1 MKSVMTAGQL
11 QSQVPKADINRSSF
25 NRSHGLKTTF
35 DVDKLVPILV
45 DEVLPGDTHKLNT
58 NIFARLA
65 TPINPIM
72 DNMYLDTFYFFV
84 PMRLVWDNYA
94 KFFGEQTNPGDSTD
108 YVIPKITSLSSGATT
123 PGSLTDYFGVP
134 INRSYNAGTQQ
145 VNALPYRAYWL
156 IYDEWFRDQN
166 LQDSANIYRTDNGG
180 QITAQAGF
188 EWWQPA
194 TRGKRHDYFTS
205 CLPFAQK
212 GDSITLPV
220 GDKAYIGYEGE
231 AGTQATAFFTNP
243 AGAQQQGYLL
253 KDTSTNNIEIAGL
266 NNVESRKLYA
276 DLSQA
281 TSASINDWRQ
291 AFQIQRFLEKD
302 ARSGT
307 RYTEKVK
314 GFFGVTSPDS
324 RLQRPEYLGGGTT
337 PVNIHPVAQQSAT
350 DSTSPQGN
358 LSAFGTASENN
369 SGFIKSF
376 TEHGYI
382 IGLANV
388 RADLTY
394 QQGLDRMWS
403 RETQYD
409 FFWPTFAHLGEQA
422 VLNKE
427 IFVSGTATDD
437 EVFGYQERYA
447 EYKYKRSQLTGLF
460 RSDASASLDAWH
472 LSEDF
477 ANTPTLGDTF
487 IKSNTPLDRAIAVP
501 SEPHFIMDAFFNL
514 TSIRPMPVFSPP
526 GMIDHF

>member
-1 MKSVMTAGQL
+1 MTAGQL
-11 QSQVPKADINRSSF
+11 QSQVPRADINRSTF

-35 DVDKLVPILV
+35 DCDKLVPILV
-45 DEVLPGDTHKLNT
+45 DEVLPGDTHKLNA
-58 NIFARLA
+58 NLFARLA

-94 KFFGEQTNPGDSTD
+94 KFFGEQTNPNDSTD
-108 YVIPKITSLSSGATT
+108 YVIPQTQFNNVTGSIADYMGLPLFSGSGR
-123 PGSLTDYFGVP
+123 PSV
-134 INRSYNAGTQQ
+134 S
-145 VNALPYRAYWL
+145 VLPFRAYHL

-166 LQDSANIYRTDNGG
+166 LQESSQVVKNDTGG
-180 QITAQAGF
+180 INSNTSTYPSF
-188 EWWQPA
+188 DLM

-212 GDSITLPV
+212 GDEVKVPL
-220 GDKAYIGYEGE
+220 GDKAFLSVSTTTSPNDTLGIY
-231 AGTQATAFFTNP
+231 AGINKKYMTD
-243 AGAQQQGYLL
+243 AQVSDSIKLGN
-253 KDTSTNNIEIAGL
+253 TL
-266 NNVESRKLYA
+266 NSIPDEDMLYA
-276 DLSQA
+276 DLAQA

-291 AFQIQRFLEKD
+291 AFQIQRFLERD
-302 ARSGT
+302 ARGGT

-314 GFFGVTSPDS
+314 AHFGVTSPDS
-324 RLQRPEYLGGGTT
+324 RLQRPEYLGGGST
-337 PVNIHPVAQQSAT
+337 PVNIHPVAQQSST
-350 DSTSPQGN
+350 DTTSPQGN

-369 SGFIKSF
+369 SGFTKSF

-394 QQGLDRMWS
+394 QQGLDKMWS

-409 FFWPTFAHLGEQA
+409 FFFPTFAHLGEQA

-427 IFVSGTATDD
+427 IYCSSSATDE

-472 LSEDF
+472 VSEDF

-487 IKSNTPLDRAIAVP
+487 IKSNTPLDRCIAVP
-501 SEPHFIMDAFFNL
+501 SEPHFIMDAYFNY

>member
-108 YVIPKITSLSSGATT
+108 YVIPSANLRWNVGDL
-123 PGSLTDYFGVP
+123 GDYFGIP
-134 INRSYNAGTQQ
+134 INKSTQQ
-145 VNALPYRAYWL
+145 SVLPYRAYHL

-166 LQDSANIYRTDNGG
+166 LQDSQTILKGDSGISAKSGWD
-180 QITAQAGF
+180 QLK
-188 EWWQPA
+188 

-212 GDSITLPV
+212 GDEVQVPLGT
-220 GDKAYIGYEGE
+220 KAYVGIDG
-231 AGTQATAFFTNP
+231 AQSLDATGFFTNG
-243 AGAQQQGYLL
+243 AGNQQWGFGKTDSSNL
-253 KDTSTNNIEIAGL
+253 NFAGL
-266 NNVESRKLYA
+266 NTDESRKLYA

-281 TSASINDWRQ
+281 TTASINDWRQ

-302 ARSGT
+302 ARGGT

-314 GFFGVTSPDS
+314 AHFGVTSPDS
-324 RLQRPEYLGGGTT
+324 RLQRPEYLGGGST

-369 SGFIKSF
+369 SGFTKSF

-394 QQGLDRMWS
+394 QQGLDKMWS
-403 RETQYD
+403 RQSQYD
-409 FFWPTFAHLGEQA
+409 FFFPTFAHLGEQA

-427 IFVSGTATDD
+427 IFVSGTATDED
-437 EVFGYQERYA
+437 VFGYQERYA

-501 SEPHFIMDAFFNL
+501 SEPHFIMDAYFNY

>member
-1 MKSVMTAGQL
+1 MTAGQL
-11 QSQVPKADINRSSF
+11 QSQVPRADINRSTF

-35 DVDKLVPILV
+35 DADKLVPILV

-84 PMRLVWDNYA
+84 PMRLVWENYA
-94 KFFGEQTNPGDSTD
+94 KFFGEQTNPDSSTD
-108 YVIPKITSLSSGATT
+108 YVIPTRSPIGGSSSDTFSGTVQ
-123 PGSLTDYFGVP
+123 DYMGLP
-134 INRSYNAGTQQ
+134 INKSFTYN
-145 VNALPYRAYWL
+145 VLPVRAYWL

-166 LQDSANIYRTDNGG
+166 LQDSYRINTGDAGLITDNGD
-180 QITAQAGF
+180 
-188 EWWQPA
+188 WWELA

-212 GDSITLPV
+212 GDEVQVPLGARAPITTDQTV
-220 GDKAYIGYEGE
+220 NNAFTITNTSNNDIAHYVS
-231 AGTQATAFFTNP
+231 ASGTYATVAPLTAPNDS
-243 AGAQQQGYLL
+243 A
-253 KDTSTNNIEIAGL
+253 E
-266 NNVESRKLYA
+266 LYA

-281 TSASINDWRQ
+281 TAASINDWRQ
-291 AFQIQRFLEKD
+291 AFQIQRFLERD
-302 ARSGT
+302 ARSGS
-307 RYTEKVK
+307 RYTEKVR
-314 GFFGVTSPDS
+314 GHFGVTSPDS
-324 RLQRPEYLGGGTT
+324 RLQRPEYLGGGST
-337 PVNIHPVAQQSAT
+337 PVNIHPVAQQSST

-369 SGFIKSF
+369 SGFTKSF

-394 QQGLDRMWS
+394 QQGLDKMWS

-427 IFVSGTATDD
+427 IFVSGTSTDE

-472 LSEDF
+472 VSEDF

-487 IKSNTPLDRAIAVP
+487 IKSNTPLDRCIAVP
-501 SEPHFIMDAFFNL
+501 SEPHFIMDAYFNY

>member
-35 DVDKLVPILV
+35 DVDKLVPIFV

-108 YVIPKITSLSSGATT
+108 YVIPQRITGAGDGDVQT
-123 PGSLTDYFGVP
+123 GRLGDYMGLP
-134 INRSYNAGTQQ
+134 IQKASKYN
-145 VNALPYRAYWL
+145 VLPFRAYHL
-156 IYDEWFRDQN
+156 IWNEWFRDQN
-166 LQDSANIYRTDNGG
+166 LQDSYIVNKDDS
-180 QITAQAGF
+180 AGVAAGD
-188 EWWQPA
+188 WWNLQ

-205 CLPFAQK
+205 CLPWAQK
-212 GDSITLPV
+212 GDTVQIPL
-220 GDKAYIGYEGE
+220 GEKAYVGIDGNDN
-231 AGTQATAFFTNP
+231 THITAFHTNA
-243 AGAQQQGYLL
+243 AGNQQFGWFANAN
-253 KDTSTNNIEIAGL
+253 DGNTSDHEIRGL
-266 NNVESRKLYA
+266 NTQESRKLYA

-281 TSASINDWRQ
+281 TSATINDWRQ
-291 AFQIQRFLEKD
+291 AFQIQRFLERD
-302 ARSGT
+302 ARGGT

-314 GFFGVTSPDS
+314 AHFGVTSPDS

-369 SGFIKSF
+369 SGFVKSF

-394 QQGLDRMWS
+394 QQGLDKMWS

-409 FFWPTFAHLGEQA
+409 FFFPTFAHLGEQA

-427 IFVSGTATDD
+427 IFVSGTPTDD

-501 SEPHFIMDAFFNL
+501 SEPHFIMDAYFNL

>member
-11 QSQVPKADINRSSF
+11 QSQVPRADINRSTF

-35 DVDKLVPILV
+35 DCDKLVPILV

-94 KFFGEQTNPGDSTD
+94 KFFGEQNNPDDSTD
-108 YVIPKITSLSSGATT
+108 YVIPTDIANATSAASNTL
-123 PGSLTDYFGVP
+123 LDYMGVP
-134 INRSYNAGTQQ
+134 LHKSGTGHQI
-145 VNALPYRAYWL
+145 NALPFRAYHL
-156 IYDEWFRDQN
+156 IYNEWFRDQN
-166 LQDSANIYRTDNGG
+166 LQDSQNVRKDDVGVLANPSPV
-180 QITAQAGF
+180 AWF
-188 EWWQPA
+188 SLH

-212 GDSITLPV
+212 GDEVKVPL
-220 GDKAYIGYEGE
+220 GDKA
-231 AGTQATAFFTNP
+231 F
-243 AGAQQQGYLL
+243 LSVS
-253 KDTSTNNIEIAGL
+253 TSTSANDTLGL
-266 NNVESRKLYA
+266 YSGSNKKYMTDQGVSDSIKLGNTLNSIPDEDMLYA
-276 DLSQA
+276 DLAQA

-291 AFQIQRFLEKD
+291 AFQIQRFLERD
-302 ARSGT
+302 ARGGT

-314 GFFGVTSPDS
+314 AHFGVTSPDS
-324 RLQRPEYLGGGTT
+324 RLQRPEYLGGGST
-337 PVNIHPVAQQSAT
+337 PVNIHPVAQQSSS

-369 SGFIKSF
+369 SGFTKSF

-394 QQGLDRMWS
+394 QQGLDKMWS

-409 FFWPTFAHLGEQA
+409 FFFPTFAHLGEQA

-427 IFVSGTATDD
+427 IFVSGTATDE

-472 LSEDF
+472 VSEDF

-487 IKSNTPLDRAIAVP
+487 IKSNTPLDRCIAVP
-501 SEPHFIMDAFFNL
+501 SEPHFIMDAYFNY

>member
-1 MKSVMTAGQL
+1 MTAGQL
-11 QSQVPKADINRSSF
+11 QSQVPRADINRSTF

-35 DVDKLVPILV
+35 DCDKLVPILV

-94 KFFGEQTNPGDSTD
+94 KFFGEQLHPDDSTD
-108 YVIPKITSLSSGATT
+108 FVIPSRTS
-123 PGSLTDYFGVP
+123 GSTGNVGKLGDYMGLPLVP
-134 INRSYNAGTQQ
+134 NVEFNI
-145 VNALPYRAYWL
+145 LPMRAYWL

-166 LQDSANIYRTDNGG
+166 LQDSYVIAKDDSINITQKNPDWS
-180 QITAQAGF
+180 AL
-188 EWWQPA
+188 A

-212 GDSITLPV
+212 GDEVKVPL
-220 GDKAYIGYEGE
+220 GDKAFIS
-231 AGTQATAFFTNP
+231 TTTATSANDIL
-243 AGAQQQGYLL
+243 GIYQGSDKKYMQVVDSVTTGVVLGNTL
-253 KDTSTNNIEIAGL
+253 NSTPDEDM
-266 NNVESRKLYA
+266 LYA
-276 DLSQA
+276 DLAQA

-291 AFQIQRFLEKD
+291 AFQIQRFLERD
-302 ARSGT
+302 ARGGT

-314 GFFGVTSPDS
+314 AHFGVTSPDS
-324 RLQRPEYLGGGTT
+324 RLQRPEYLGGGST

-369 SGFIKSF
+369 SGFTKSF

-394 QQGLDRMWS
+394 QQGLDKMWS

-409 FFWPTFAHLGEQA
+409 FFFPTFAHLGEQA

-427 IFVSGTATDD
+427 IFVSGTATDE

-472 LSEDF
+472 VSEDF

-487 IKSNTPLDRAIAVP
+487 IKSNTPLDRCIAVP
-501 SEPHFIMDAFFNL
+501 SEPHFIMDAYFNY

>member
-11 QSQVPKADINRSSF
+11 QSQVPRADINRSTF

-35 DVDKLVPILV
+35 DCDKLVPILV

-108 YVIPKITSLSSGATT
+108 YVIPTTTSTASGVS
-123 PGSLTDYFGVP
+123 GSLTDYFGIPVKESVKF
-134 INRSYNAGTQQ
+134 NN
-145 VNALPYRAYWL
+145 LPLRAYHL

-166 LQDSANIYRTDNGG
+166 LQESTSIDKGDNAT
-180 QITAQAGF
+180 IVTNNSKYN
-188 EWWQPA
+188 WWELH

-212 GDSITLPV
+212 GDEVKVPL
-220 GDKAYIGYEGE
+220 GDKA
-231 AGTQATAFFTNP
+231 F
-243 AGAQQQGYLL
+243 LSVS
-253 KDTSTNNIEIAGL
+253 TSTSANDILGIYQGSNKKYMYDSTSNGGSVDLGNTL
-266 NNVESRKLYA
+266 NSIPDEDMLYA
-276 DLSQA
+276 DLAQA

-291 AFQIQRFLEKD
+291 AFQIQRFLERD
-302 ARSGT
+302 ARGGT

-314 GFFGVTSPDS
+314 AHFGVTSPDS
-324 RLQRPEYLGGGTT
+324 RLQRPEYLGGGST
-337 PVNIHPVAQQSAT
+337 PVNIHPVAQQSST

-369 SGFIKSF
+369 SGFTKSF

-394 QQGLDRMWS
+394 QQGLDKMWS

-409 FFWPTFAHLGEQA
+409 FFFPTFAHLGEQA

-427 IFVSGTATDD
+427 IFVSGTATDE

-472 LSEDF
+472 VSEDF

-487 IKSNTPLDRAIAVP
+487 IKSNTPLDRCIAVP
-501 SEPHFIMDAFFNL
+501 SEPHFIMDAYFNY

>member
-1 MKSVMTAGQL
+1 MTAGQL

-35 DVDKLVPILV
+35 DVDKLVPIFV

-94 KFFGEQTNPGDSTD
+94 KFFGEQANPGDSID
-108 YVIPKITSLSSGATT
+108 YVIPMNGFNTAVQTGDLWDYMGIPIGTNPVQSTSWSVL
-123 PGSLTDYFGVP
+123 PG
-134 INRSYNAGTQQ
+134 
-145 VNALPYRAYWL
+145 RAYHL
-156 IYDEWFRDQN
+156 IYNEWFRDQN
-166 LQDSANIYRTDNGG
+166 LQDSIPVATTDGDSVLIG
-180 QITAQAGF
+180 DDSLASVLH
-188 EWWQPA
+188 

-212 GDSITLPV
+212 GDQVTLPV
-220 GDKAYIGYEGE
+220 GDKAYIGVEGGQSLE
-231 AGTQATAFFTNP
+231 ATGFFTNG
-243 AGAQQQGYLL
+243 AGNQQWGFA
-253 KDTSTNNIEIAGL
+253 KTNATNLTFAGL
-266 NNVESRKLYA
+266 NTDESRKLYA

-291 AFQIQRFLEKD
+291 AFQIQRFLERD
-302 ARSGT
+302 ARGGT

-314 GFFGVTSPDS
+314 AHFGVTSPDS

-337 PVNIHPVAQQSAT
+337 PVNIHPVAQQSST

-369 SGFIKSF
+369 SGFVKSF

-394 QQGLDRMWS
+394 QQGLDKMWS

-409 FFWPTFAHLGEQA
+409 FFFPTFAHLGEQA

-427 IFVSGTATDD
+427 IFVTGTSTDN

-460 RSDASASLDAWH
+460 RSDAGASLDAWH

-501 SEPHFIMDAFFNL
+501 SEPHFIMDAYFNL

>member
-108 YVIPKITSLSSGATT
+108 YVIPSFGSSGTTIEQGLSDYLGLPLKNTSGATT
-123 PGSLTDYFGVP
+123 PQ
-134 INRSYNAGTQQ
+134 I
-145 VNALPYRAYWL
+145 NALPFRAYWL
-156 IYDEWFRDQN
+156 IYNEWFRDQN
-166 LQDSANIYRTDNGG
+166 LQETKQVETGDSNLIWKTSYGTTYSACS
-180 QITAQAGF
+180 
-188 EWWQPA
+188 ELA

-212 GDSITLPV
+212 GDQVSVPL
-220 GDKAYIGYEGE
+220 
-231 AGTQATAFFTNP
+231 
-243 AGAQQQGYLL
+243 GAAAPIAIS
-253 KDTSTNNIEIAGL
+253 TSTSANDTLGIFSGSNKKYMTDAGVSDSIKLGNTL
-266 NNVESRKLYA
+266 NSIPDEDMLYA

-281 TSASINDWRQ
+281 TSASINEWRQ
-291 AFQIQRFLEKD
+291 AFQIQRFLERD
-302 ARSGT
+302 ARGGT

-314 GFFGVTSPDS
+314 AHFGVTSPDS

-369 SGFIKSF
+369 SGFVKSF

-394 QQGLDRMWS
+394 QQGLDKMWS

-409 FFWPTFAHLGEQA
+409 FFFPTFAHLGEQA

-501 SEPHFIMDAFFNL
+501 SEPHFIMDAYFNL

>member
-108 YVIPKITSLSSGATT
+108 YVIPKITSMSSGATT
-123 PGSLTDYFGVP
+123 PGTLTDYFGVP
-134 INRSYNAGTQQ
+134 INRSYNASTQQ

-180 QITAQAGF
+180 QITQQAGF

-212 GDSITLPV
+212 GDQVSVPLGLSAPLAIS
-220 GDKAYIGYEGE
+220 
-231 AGTQATAFFTNP
+231 
-243 AGAQQQGYLL
+243 
-253 KDTSTNNIEIAGL
+253 TSTSANDTLGIFSGSNKKYMTDAGVSDSIKLGNTL
-266 NNVESRKLYA
+266 NSIPDEDMLYA

-281 TSASINDWRQ
+281 TAASINEWRQ
-291 AFQIQRFLEKD
+291 AFQIQRFLERD
-302 ARSGT
+302 ARGGT

-314 GFFGVTSPDS
+314 AHFGVTSPDS

-369 SGFIKSF
+369 SGFVKSF

-394 QQGLDRMWS
+394 QQGLDKMWS

-409 FFWPTFAHLGEQA
+409 FFFPTFAHLGEQA

-427 IFVSGTATDD
+427 IFVSGTSTDD

-501 SEPHFIMDAFFNL
+501 SEPHFIMDAYFNL

>member
-108 YVIPKITSLSSGATT
+108 YIIPKWTVQSTWGETSENSIVDYMGCPTKKNVALN
-123 PGSLTDYFGVP
+123 SLPF
-134 INRSYNAGTQQ
+134 
-145 VNALPYRAYWL
+145 RAYYL
-156 IYDEWFRDQN
+156 IYNEWFRDQN
-166 LQDSANIYRTDNGG
+166 LQQSIDIRKDDTSGVGSVWAGTNHAIDSGG
-180 QITAQAGF
+180 LV
-188 EWWQPA
+188 

-205 CLPFAQK
+205 CLPWAQK
-212 GDSITLPV
+212 GDTVQIPLGEKAFVTRDETTDQYLSIK
-220 GDKAYIGYEGE
+220 DIGGNNRLLEPQ
-231 AGTQATAFFTNP
+231 GTSDFIAMT
-243 AGAQQQGYLL
+243 GA
-253 KDTSTNNIEIAGL
+253 STNAA
-266 NNVESRKLYA
+266 RALYA

-291 AFQIQRFLEKD
+291 AFQIQKFLERD
-302 ARSGT
+302 ARGGT

-314 GFFGVTSPDS
+314 AHFGVTSPDS

-369 SGFIKSF
+369 SGFVKSF

-394 QQGLDRMWS
+394 QQGLDKMWS

-409 FFWPTFAHLGEQA
+409 FFFPTFAHLGEQA

-427 IFVSGTATDD
+427 IFVSGNAVTDN

-501 SEPHFIMDAFFNL
+501 SEPHFIMDAYFNL

>member
-35 DVDKLVPILV
+35 DVDKLVPIFV

-108 YVIPKITSLSSGATT
+108 YVIPSYAVNGVWGQSQTGQL
-123 PGSLTDYFGVP
+123 LDYFGIP
-134 INRSYNAGTQQ
+134 IGKSKIINS
-145 VNALPYRAYWL
+145 LPIRAYHL
-156 IYDEWFRDQN
+156 IWDEWFRDQN
-166 LQDSANIYRTDNGG
+166 LQESTQISRTDSGSNIIQNGSYDWG
-180 QITAQAGF
+180 ALH
-188 EWWQPA
+188 

-212 GDSITLPV
+212 GDSVTLPV
-220 GDKAYIGYEGE
+220 GDKAYIGIDGNDN
-231 AGTQATAFFTNP
+231 TKVTAFFTNP
-243 AGAQQQGYLL
+243 AGNQQHGSLL
-253 KDTSTNNIEIAGL
+253 QSNDGSTNEHEIRGL
-266 NNVESRKLYA
+266 STDENRKLYA

-307 RYTEKVK
+307 RYTEKIK

-337 PVNIHPVAQQSAT
+337 PVNIHPVTQQSAT

-382 IGLANV
+382 IGLVNV

-427 IFVSGTATDD
+427 IFLSGTPADD
-437 EVFGYQERYA
+437 QVFGYQERYA

-501 SEPHFIMDAFFNL
+501 SEPHFIMDAYFNL

>member
-35 DVDKLVPILV
+35 DVDKLVPIFV

-108 YVIPKITSLSSGATT
+108 YVIPTSAASISNTSETIL
-123 PGSLTDYFGVP
+123 DYMGIPLVAGVP
-134 INRSYNAGTQQ
+134 FNN
-145 VNALPYRAYWL
+145 LPLRAYHL

-166 LQDSANIYRTDNGG
+166 LQESTGVVKGDTGTV
-180 QITAQAGF
+180 ITNPNYS
-188 EWWQPA
+188 WYSLH

-205 CLPFAQK
+205 CLPWAQK
-212 GDSITLPV
+212 GDTVTLPV
-220 GDKAYIGYEGE
+220 GDKAYVGIDSNDN
-231 AGTQATAFFTNP
+231 THLTAFNING
-243 AGAQQQGYLL
+243 AGNQNWGFFVNANDG
-253 KDTSTNNIEIAGL
+253 STDQHEIRGFSTD
-266 NNVESRKLYA
+266 ESSKLYA

-302 ARSGT
+302 ARGGT

-314 GFFGVTSPDS
+314 AHFGVTSPDS

-337 PVNIHPVAQQSAT
+337 PVNIHPVAQQSST
-350 DSTSPQGN
+350 DTTSPQGN

-369 SGFIKSF
+369 SGFTKSF

-394 QQGLDRMWS
+394 QQGLDKMWS

-409 FFWPTFAHLGEQA
+409 FFFPTFAHLGEQA

-427 IFVSGTATDD
+427 IFVSGNATTDND
-437 EVFGYQERYA
+437 VFGYQERYA

-501 SEPHFIMDAFFNL
+501 SEPHFIMDAYFNL

>member
-35 DVDKLVPILV
+35 DVDKLVPIFV

-108 YVIPKITSLSSGATT
+108 YVIPTDIANTISASE
-123 PGSLTDYFGVP
+123 GSLLDYFGIP
-134 INRSYNAGTQQ
+134 LYNGGTPQNINS
-145 VNALPYRAYWL
+145 LPLRAYFT
-156 IYDEWFRDQN
+156 IYNEWFRDQN
-166 LQDSANIYRTDNGG
+166 LQDSYIVRKDDQGVLSSASQPGN
-180 QITAQAGF
+180 
-188 EWWQPA
+188 WWDIA

-212 GDSITLPV
+212 GDQVSLPV
-220 GDKAYIGYEGE
+220 GDKAYVGVDVGQNSDATGFFINT
-231 AGTQATAFFTNP
+231 AGNKQWGLAKT
-243 AGAQQQGYLL
+243 
-253 KDTSTNNIEIAGL
+253 DTSNLQFAGL
-266 NNVESRKLYA
+266 NTTEGRKLYA

-291 AFQIQRFLEKD
+291 AFQIQRFLERD
-302 ARSGT
+302 ARGGT

-314 GFFGVTSPDS
+314 AHFGVTSPDS

-369 SGFIKSF
+369 SGFVKSF

-394 QQGLDRMWS
+394 QQGLDKMWS

-409 FFWPTFAHLGEQA
+409 FFFPTFAHLGEQA

-427 IFVSGTATDD
+427 IFVSGTSTDD

-501 SEPHFIMDAFFNL
+501 SEPHFIMDAYFNL

>member
-11 QSQVPKADINRSSF
+11 QSQVPRADINRSTF

-35 DVDKLVPILV
+35 DCDKLVPILV

-108 YVIPKITSLSSGATT
+108 YVIPKTGNFT
-123 PGSLTDYFGVP
+123 PSTGDLFDYFGIP
-134 INRSYNAGTQQ
+134 INTQLSPSS
-145 VNALPYRAYWL
+145 LPFRAYWL
-156 IYDEWFRDQN
+156 IYNEWFRDQN
-166 LQDSANIYRTDNGG
+166 LQDSAPVKKDDSNGIWTTSVPG
-180 QITAQAGF
+180 LIPT
-188 EWWQPA
+188 ELA

-212 GDSITLPV
+212 GDEVKVPL
-220 GDKAYIGYEGE
+220 GDKA
-231 AGTQATAFFTNP
+231 F
-243 AGAQQQGYLL
+243 LSVS
-253 KDTSTNNIEIAGL
+253 TSTSANDTLGLYAGSNKKYMTDQGVSDSIKLGNTL
-266 NNVESRKLYA
+266 NSIPDEDMLYA
-276 DLSQA
+276 DLAQA

-291 AFQIQRFLEKD
+291 AFQIQRFLERD
-302 ARSGT
+302 ARGGT

-314 GFFGVTSPDS
+314 AHFGVTSPDS
-324 RLQRPEYLGGGTT
+324 RLQRPEYLGGGST
-337 PVNIHPVAQQSAT
+337 PVNIHPVAQQSST

-369 SGFIKSF
+369 SGFTKSF

-394 QQGLDRMWS
+394 QQGLDKMWS

-409 FFWPTFAHLGEQA
+409 FFFPTFAHLGEQA

-427 IFVSGTATDD
+427 IFVSGTATDE

-472 LSEDF
+472 VSEDF

-487 IKSNTPLDRAIAVP
+487 IKSNTPLDRCIAVP
-501 SEPHFIMDAFFNL
+501 SEPHFIMDAYFNY

>member
-35 DVDKLVPILV
+35 DVDKLVPIFV

-108 YVIPKITSLSSGATT
+108 YVIPTDVANTVSATE
-123 PGSLTDYFGVP
+123 GSLLDYFGIP
-134 INRSYNAGTQQ
+134 LYKGGTAQNI
-145 VNALPYRAYWL
+145 NALPLRAYFT
-156 IYDEWFRDQN
+156 IYNEWFRDQN
-166 LQDSANIYRTDNGG
+166 LQDSYIVRKDDSGVLATGSQPGNWWNIT
-180 QITAQAGF
+180 
-188 EWWQPA
+188 

-205 CLPFAQK
+205 CLPWAQK
-212 GDSITLPV
+212 GDTVQIPLGEKAFVTKDEFTNQYMTVKDTLNNDRLMAPV
-220 GDKAYIGYEGE
+220 GGNNFIALTGTTGDE
-231 AGTQATAFFTNP
+231 AQA
-243 AGAQQQGYLL
+243 
-253 KDTSTNNIEIAGL
+253 
-266 NNVESRKLYA
+266 LYA

-291 AFQIQRFLEKD
+291 AFQIQKFLERD
-302 ARSGT
+302 ARGGT
-307 RYTEKVK
+307 RYTEKIK
-314 GFFGVTSPDS
+314 AHFGVTSPDS

-337 PVNIHPVAQQSAT
+337 PVNIHPVAQQSST
-350 DSTSPQGN
+350 DATSPQGN

-369 SGFIKSF
+369 SGFTKSF

-394 QQGLDRMWS
+394 QQGLDKMWS

-409 FFWPTFAHLGEQA
+409 FFFPTFAHLGEQA

-427 IFVSGTATDD
+427 IFVSGSATLDND
-437 EVFGYQERYA
+437 VFGYQERYA

-501 SEPHFIMDAFFNL
+501 SEPHFIMDAYFNL

>member
-1 MKSVMTAGQL
+1 MTAGQL

-35 DVDKLVPILV
+35 DVDKLVPIFV

-108 YVIPKITSLSSGATT
+108 YVIPTENYGGADITT
-123 PGSLTDYFGVP
+123 GSLPDYFGLP
-134 INRSYNAGTQQ
+134 
-145 VNALPYRAYWL
+145 VNKSLTASNLPFRAYWL

-166 LQDSANIYRTDNGG
+166 LQDSYTIARDDSNKV
-180 QITAQAGF
+180 ITNPSSFAVWSQL
-188 EWWQPA
+188 A

-212 GDSITLPV
+212 GDQVSVPL
-220 GDKAYIGYEGE
+220 
-231 AGTQATAFFTNP
+231 
-243 AGAQQQGYLL
+243 GASAPLAIS
-253 KDTSTNNIEIAGL
+253 TSTSANDTLGIFSGSNKKYMTDAGVSDSIKLGNTL
-266 NNVESRKLYA
+266 NSIPDEDMLYA

-281 TSASINDWRQ
+281 TSASINEWRQ
-291 AFQIQRFLEKD
+291 AFQIQRFLERD
-302 ARSGT
+302 ARGGT
-307 RYTEKVK
+307 RYTEKIK
-314 GFFGVTSPDS
+314 AHFGVTSPDS

-369 SGFIKSF
+369 SGFVKSF

-394 QQGLDRMWS
+394 QQGLDKMWS

-409 FFWPTFAHLGEQA
+409 FFFPTFAHLGEQA

-501 SEPHFIMDAFFNL
+501 SEPHFIMDAYFNL

>member
-1 MKSVMTAGQL
+1 MTSGQL
-11 QSQVPKADINRSSF
+11 QSQVPQADINRSSF

-35 DVDKLVPILV
+35 DCDKLVPILV
-45 DEVLPGDTHKLNT
+45 DEVLPGDTHKLKANL
-58 NIFARLA
+58 FARLA

-108 YVIPKITSLSSGATT
+108 YVIPSSEINGVWGQSQT
-123 PGSLTDYFGVP
+123 GQLLDYFGVP
-134 INRSYNAGTQQ
+134 IGKTKTINT
-145 VNALPYRAYWL
+145 LPLRAYHL
-156 IYDEWFRDQN
+156 IWDEWFRDQN
-166 LQDSANIYRTDNGG
+166 LQESTQIARTDNGNSIIQNG
-180 QITAQAGF
+180 SYDWGALH
-188 EWWQPA
+188 

-212 GDSITLPV
+212 GDQVSVPL
-220 GDKAYIGYEGE
+220 
-231 AGTQATAFFTNP
+231 
-243 AGAQQQGYLL
+243 GASAPLAIS
-253 KDTSTNNIEIAGL
+253 TSTSANDTLGIFSGANKKYMTDAGVSDSIKLGNTL
-266 NNVESRKLYA
+266 NSIPDEDMLYA

-281 TSASINDWRQ
+281 TSASINEWRQ
-291 AFQIQRFLEKD
+291 AFQIQRFLERD
-302 ARSGT
+302 ARGGT

-314 GFFGVTSPDS
+314 AHFGVTSPDS
-324 RLQRPEYLGGGTT
+324 RLQRPEYLGGSST
-337 PVNIHPVAQQSAT
+337 PINIHPVAQQSAT

-369 SGFIKSF
+369 SGFTKSF

-394 QQGLDRMWS
+394 QQGLDKMWS

-409 FFWPTFAHLGEQA
+409 FFFPTFAHLGEQA

-427 IFVSGTATDD
+427 IFVSGTATDE

-472 LSEDF
+472 VSEDF
-477 ANTPTLGDTF
+477 ATTPTLGDTF
-487 IKSNTPLDRAIAVP
+487 IKSNTPLDRCIAVP
-501 SEPHFIMDAFFNL
+501 SEPHFIMDAYFNY
-514 TSIRPMPVFSPP
+514 TSVRPMPVFSPP

>member
-11 QSQVPKADINRSSF
+11 QSQVPQADIKRSKF

-35 DVDKLVPILV
+35 DADKLVPIFV
-45 DEVLPGDTHKLNT
+45 DEVLPGDTHKLDQSL
-58 NIFARLA
+58 FARLA

-84 PMRLVWDNYA
+84 PMRLVWDNYD
-94 KFFGEQTNPGDSTD
+94 KFFGAQVNPGDSTD
-108 YVIPKITSLSSGATT
+108 YLIPISSVKAAREAG
-123 PGSLTDYFGVP
+123 GVGDYFGIPTTEQVNTS
-134 INRSYNAGTQQ
+134 ISYNA
-145 VNALPYRAYWL
+145 LPFRAYHL

-166 LQDSANIYRTDNGG
+166 LQDSI
-180 QITAQAGF
+180 QIAKDDSDGILLGSDLNSGVLH
-188 EWWQPA
+188 

-212 GDSITLPV
+212 GEPV
-220 GDKAYIGYEGE
+220 YVPLGEKAYVGIDGGQN
-231 AGTQATAFFTNP
+231 THVTAFHTLST
-243 AGAQQQGYLL
+243 GVEQWGYL
-253 KDTSTNNIEIAGL
+253 KNANDGDTTDHEIRGL
-266 NNVESRKLYA
+266 NTDENRKLYA
-276 DLSQA
+276 DLAQA
-281 TSASINDWRQ
+281 TSATINDWRQ
-291 AFQIQRFLEKD
+291 AFQIQKFLERD
-302 ARSGT
+302 ARGGT

-314 GFFGVTSPDS
+314 AHFGVTSPDA
-324 RLQRPEYLGGGTT
+324 RLQRPEYLGGSST
-337 PVNIHPVAQQSAT
+337 PINIHPVAQTTST
-350 DSTSPQGN
+350 DQTSPQGN
-358 LSAFGTASENN
+358 LAAFGTASETG
-369 SGFIKSF
+369 SGFTKSF

-394 QQGLDRMWS
+394 QQGLDKLWS
-403 RETQYD
+403 RSTQYD
-409 FFWPTFAHLGEQA
+409 FYFPTFAHLGEQA

-427 IFVSGTATDD
+427 IYVSGTATDE

-460 RSDASASLDAWH
+460 RSDASGSLDAWH

-487 IKSNTPLDRAIAVP
+487 IKSNTPLDRVIAVP
-501 SEPHFIMDAFFNL
+501 SEPHFIMDAYFNY

-526 GMIDHF
+526 GFIDHF

>member
-1 MKSVMTAGQL
+1 MTAGQL

-108 YVIPKITSLSSGATT
+108 YVIPSMDVTNTT
-123 PGSLTDYFGVP
+123 YPLIQEGSLFDYFGIP
-134 INRSYNAGTQQ
+134 IKKAHSNIN
-145 VNALPYRAYWL
+145 VLPSRAYWL

-166 LQDSANIYRTDNGG
+166 LQDSYVIAKDDSSE
-180 QITAQAGF
+180 ITTTPGST
-188 EWWQPA
+188 WWLPA

-212 GDSITLPV
+212 GDQVTLPV
-220 GDKAYIGYEGE
+220 GDKAYIGYEGTT
-231 AGTQATAFFTNP
+231 GTDATAFFTNG
-243 AGAQQQGYLL
+243 AGNQQQGFLL

-266 NNVESRKLYA
+266 NNDESRKLYA

-291 AFQIQRFLEKD
+291 AFQIQRFLERD
-302 ARSGT
+302 ARGGT

-314 GFFGVTSPDS
+314 AHFGVTSPDS

-369 SGFIKSF
+369 SGFVKSF

-394 QQGLDRMWS
+394 QQGLDKMWS

-409 FFWPTFAHLGEQA
+409 FFFPTFAHLGEQA

-427 IFVSGTATDD
+427 IFVSGTETDD

-501 SEPHFIMDAFFNL
+501 SEPHFIMDAYFNL

>member
-11 QSQVPKADINRSSF
+11 QSQVPRADINRSTF

-35 DVDKLVPILV
+35 DCDKLVPILV

-94 KFFGEQTNPGDSTD
+94 KFFGEQDNPGDSTD
-108 YVIPKITSLSSGATT
+108 YVIPKVSLDTGSTASGLLA
-123 PGSLTDYFGVP
+123 DYFGVP
-134 INRSYNAGTQQ
+134 VG
-145 VNALPYRAYWL
+145 VNIEANNLPFRAYWL
-156 IYDEWFRDQN
+156 IYNEWFRDQN
-166 LQDSANIYRTDNGG
+166 LQDSYPVIKDDSSLVTGSPGTY
-180 QITAQAGF
+180 Q
-188 EWWQPA
+188 WWNLA

-212 GDSITLPV
+212 GDEVKVPL
-220 GDKAYIGYEGE
+220 GDKA
-231 AGTQATAFFTNP
+231 F
-243 AGAQQQGYLL
+243 LSVS
-253 KDTSTNNIEIAGL
+253 TSTSANDTLGL
-266 NNVESRKLYA
+266 YSGTNKKYMTQDVSGSTDAIRLGNTLGSIPDEDMLYA
-276 DLSQA
+276 DLAQA

-291 AFQIQRFLEKD
+291 AFQIQRFLERD
-302 ARSGT
+302 ARGGT

-314 GFFGVTSPDS
+314 AHFGVTSPDS
-324 RLQRPEYLGGGTT
+324 RLQRPEYLGGGST
-337 PVNIHPVAQQSAT
+337 PVNIHPVAQQSST

-369 SGFIKSF
+369 SGFTKSF

-394 QQGLDRMWS
+394 QQGLDKMWS

-409 FFWPTFAHLGEQA
+409 FFFPTFAHLGEQA

-427 IFVSGTATDD
+427 IFVSGTATDE

-472 LSEDF
+472 VSEDF

-487 IKSNTPLDRAIAVP
+487 IKSNTPLDRCIAVP
-501 SEPHFIMDAFFNL
+501 SEPHFIMDAYFNY

>member
-1 MKSVMTAGQL
+1 MTAGQL

-35 DVDKLVPILV
+35 DVDKLVPIFV

-108 YVIPKITSLSSGATT
+108 YVIPTKTLNDTWAGTDS
-123 PGSLTDYFGVP
+123 GSLIDYMGIP
-134 INRSYNAGTQQ
+134 INKDID
-145 VNALPYRAYWL
+145 VNCLPLRAYHL

-166 LQDSANIYRTDNGG
+166 LQESAQVNTSDNGTDIIHNNATYDSIG
-180 QITAQAGF
+180 LH
-188 EWWQPA
+188 

-205 CLPFAQK
+205 CLPWAQK
-212 GDSITLPV
+212 GDTVQIPLGEKAFVTRDETSDQWLSI
-220 GDKAYIGYEGE
+220 
-231 AGTQATAFFTNP
+231 
-243 AGAQQQGYLL
+243 
-253 KDTSTNNIEIAGL
+253 KDIAGNDRL
-266 NNVESRKLYA
+266 LQPLSTSEYISMTGSSTDEARALYA

-281 TSASINDWRQ
+281 TASSINDWRQ
-291 AFQIQRFLEKD
+291 AFQIQRFLERD
-302 ARSGT
+302 ARGGT

-314 GFFGVTSPDS
+314 AHFGVTSPDS

-337 PVNIHPVAQQSAT
+337 PVNIHPVAQQSST

-369 SGFIKSF
+369 SGFTKSF

-394 QQGLDRMWS
+394 QQGLDKMWS

-409 FFWPTFAHLGEQA
+409 FFFPTFAHLGEQA

-427 IFVSGTATDD
+427 IFVSGNATTDND
-437 EVFGYQERYA
+437 VFGYQERYA

-501 SEPHFIMDAFFNL
+501 SEPHFIMDAYFNL

>member
-35 DVDKLVPILV
+35 DVDKLVPIFV

-84 PMRLVWDNYA
+84 PKRLVWNNYA
-94 KFFGEQTNPGDSTD
+94 KFFGEQSDPGDSTD
-108 YVIPKITSLSSGATT
+108 YVIPQMTTQHTTWGTGTLS
-123 PGSLTDYFGVP
+123 DYFGLPLVQ
-134 INRSYNAGTQQ
+134 TTTLD
-145 VNALPYRAYWL
+145 VNVLPFRAYWL
-156 IYDEWFRDQN
+156 IYNEWFRDQN
-166 LQDSANIYRTDNGG
+166 LQDSYNVSKADSGVVLDGG
-180 QITAQAGF
+180 APSSQWNTLAI
-188 EWWQPA
+188 
-194 TRGKRHDYFTS
+194 RGKRHDYFTS
-205 CLPFAQK
+205 CLPWAQK
-212 GDSITLPV
+212 GDTVQVPLGEKAFVTRDETSDQWLSIKDIAGNDRLLQPLTTSE
-220 GDKAYIGYEGE
+220 YISMTGS
-231 AGTQATAFFTNP
+231 
-243 AGAQQQGYLL
+243 
-253 KDTSTNNIEIAGL
+253 STNEA
-266 NNVESRKLYA
+266 RALYA

-281 TSASINDWRQ
+281 TAASINDWRQ
-291 AFQIQRFLEKD
+291 AFQIQRFLERD
-302 ARSGT
+302 ARGGT

-314 GFFGVTSPDS
+314 AHFGVTSPDS

-337 PVNIHPVAQQSAT
+337 PVNIHPVAQQSST
-350 DSTSPQGN
+350 DTTSPQGN

-369 SGFIKSF
+369 SGFTKSF

-394 QQGLDRMWS
+394 QQGLDKMWS

-409 FFWPTFAHLGEQA
+409 FFFPTFAHLGEQA

-427 IFVSGTATDD
+427 IFVSGNATTDND
-437 EVFGYQERYA
+437 VFGYQERYA

-501 SEPHFIMDAFFNL
+501 SEPHFIMDAYFNL

>member
-1 MKSVMTAGQL
+1 
-11 QSQVPKADINRSSF
+11 
-25 NRSHGLKTTF
+25 
-35 DVDKLVPILV
+35 
-45 DEVLPGDTHKLNT
+45 
-58 NIFARLA
+58 
-65 TPINPIM
+65 M

-108 YVIPKITSLSSGATT
+108 YVIPTDVANSISAKEGTL
-123 PGSLTDYFGVP
+123 LDYFGIP
-134 INRSYNAGTQQ
+134 LFNGGTPQTINS
-145 VNALPYRAYWL
+145 LPLRAYFT
-156 IYDEWFRDQN
+156 IYNEWFRDQN
-166 LQDSANIYRTDNGG
+166 LQDSYIVRKDDQGVLASGPQPGN
-180 QITAQAGF
+180 
-188 EWWQPA
+188 WWDIA

-212 GDSITLPV
+212 GDEVKVPL
-220 GDKAYIGYEGE
+220 GDKA
-231 AGTQATAFFTNP
+231 F
-243 AGAQQQGYLL
+243 LSVS
-253 KDTSTNNIEIAGL
+253 TSTSANDVLGL
-266 NNVESRKLYA
+266 YSGSDKKYMQVVDSVTTGVTLGNTLNSIQDEDMLYA
-276 DLSQA
+276 DLAQA

-291 AFQIQRFLEKD
+291 AFQIQRFLERD
-302 ARSGT
+302 ARGGT

-314 GFFGVTSPDS
+314 AHFGVTSPDS
-324 RLQRPEYLGGGTT
+324 RLQRPEYLGGGST
-337 PVNIHPVAQQSAT
+337 PVNIHPVAQQSST

-369 SGFIKSF
+369 SGFTKSF

-394 QQGLDRMWS
+394 QQGLDKMWS

-409 FFWPTFAHLGEQA
+409 FFFPTFAHLGEQA

-472 LSEDF
+472 VSEDF

-487 IKSNTPLDRAIAVP
+487 IKSNTPLDRCIAVP
-501 SEPHFIMDAFFNL
+501 SEPHFIMDAYFNY

>member
-11 QSQVPKADINRSSF
+11 QSQVPRADINRSTF

-35 DVDKLVPILV
+35 DCDKLVPILV

-94 KFFGEQTNPGDSTD
+94 KFFGEQDNPGDSTD
-108 YVIPKITSLSSGATT
+108 YVIPTAVTSGVQT
-123 PGSLTDYFGVP
+123 GEMRDYMGLP
-134 INRSYNAGTQQ
+134 INKEISYN
-145 VNALPYRAYWL
+145 NLPMRAYWL
-156 IYDEWFRDQN
+156 IWDEWFRDQN
-166 LQDSANIYRTDNGG
+166 LQDSASIVRDDSAAVTTQPGL
-180 QITAQAGF
+180 A
-188 EWWQPA
+188 WWECA

-212 GDSITLPV
+212 GDAVQVPL
-220 GDKAYIGYEGE
+220 GEKAYVGID
-231 AGTQATAFFTNP
+231 GTDNTHLTAFNYNG
-243 AGAQQQGYLL
+243 AGNQQWGLF
-253 KDTSTNNIEIAGL
+253 KNANDGDTTDHEIRGL
-266 NNVESRKLYA
+266 NTDESRKLYA

-281 TSASINDWRQ
+281 TSATINDWRQ
-291 AFQIQRFLEKD
+291 AFQIQRFLERD
-302 ARSGT
+302 ARGGT

-314 GFFGVTSPDS
+314 AHFGVTSPDS
-324 RLQRPEYLGGGTT
+324 RLQRPEYLGGGST
-337 PVNIHPVAQQSAT
+337 PVNIHPVAQQSST

-369 SGFIKSF
+369 SGFTKSF

-394 QQGLDRMWS
+394 QQGLDKMWS

-409 FFWPTFAHLGEQA
+409 FFFPTFAHLGEQA

-427 IFVSGTATDD
+427 IFVSGTATDE

-472 LSEDF
+472 VSEDF
-477 ANTPTLGDTF
+477 ANTPTLGNTF
-487 IKSNTPLDRAIAVP
+487 IKSNTPLDRCIAVP
-501 SEPHFIMDAFFNL
+501 SEPHFIMDAYFNY